1 MSDIERYNYHIDTAF
16 FNADEQ
22 SEVRAADV
30 NVVLDVTRK
39 TGDILDL
46 RFSCDGHIT
55 VGCDRCLDDLTLP
68 VDVLYRVTVKMA
80 GEEFDDSNESVLTV
94 PESWTELDV
103 APLIHD
109 TVLLSIPLVH
119 CHPEGQCDRQMSQLL
134 ESISVDEET
143 LPAADDA
150 DNTEASSGDAGDPRW
165 EALRG
170 LIENNNNK

>member
-1 MSDIERYNYHIDTAF
+1 MSDIENYSYHLDTAF
-16 FNADEQ
+16 FNADAQ
-22 SEVRAADV
+22 SELRGADV

-39 TGDILDL
+39 TGDILVLD
-46 RFSCDGHIT
+46 FTCTGHIT

-68 VDVLYRVTVKMA
+68 VDVPYRVTVKMA
-80 GEEFDDSNESVLTV
+80 GEEFDDSDEDVLVV
-94 PESWTELDV
+94 PESWTELDL
-103 APLIHD
+103 APLMRD

-119 CHPEGQCDRQMSQLL
+119 CHPEGQCDPQMSQLL
-134 ESISVDEET
+134 ESMSVDEDT

-150 DNTEASSGDAGDPRW
+150 DNTEAPLGDSGDPRW